1 MKILVDAD
9 ACPVAVK
16 ETLFRAAVRKEIAVI
31 LIANHAMRVPNS
43 EWVRFIQVP
52 HGFDAADDDIVERVE
67 AGDLVITADIPLSA
81 DVIKKGG
88 FVLSPRGESLTKS
101 NIGARLNMR
110 DFLETMRSSGVETG
124 GPPAFGQADKKAFA
138 DALDRFLSKYR

>member
-1 MKILVDAD
+1 
-9 ACPVAVK
+9 
-16 ETLFRAAVRKEIAVI
+16 
-31 LIANHAMRVPNS
+31 MRVPNS

-81 DVIKKGG
+81 DVIKKDG

-110 DFLETMRSSGVETG
+110 DFLETMRSSGMEAG

-138 DALDRFLSKYR
+138 DALDRFLSKHK

>member
-81 DVIKKGG
+81 DVIKKDG

-101 NIGARLNMR
+101 NSGTRLNMR

-138 DALDRFLSKYR
+138 DALDRFLSKRR